1 MSEEEI
7 KEIKKLE
14 REVIKLHKEGLHS
27 VTIAARTG
35 FRAVDVREIIKEQ
48 EDRRIIYHFVPIELK
63 DANRF
68 IAQFHRHS
76 KPVVRA
82 KFQIGLMEDEELI
95 GVGVVG
101 RPIARLLSNGK
112 TVEVLRTCIKEGH
125 PNACSM
131 MYARIK
137 QISRILGYEKVI
149 TYTLQKES
157 QSSLKALG
165 ASVVAEVKPQEWD
178 RKDRRRTHQKV
189 YNEPKY
195 RWEL

>member
-1 MSEEEI
+1 MKSY
-7 KEIKKLE
+7 KF
-14 REVIKLHKEGLHS
+14 
-27 VTIAARTG
+27 A
-35 FRAVDVREIIKEQ
+35 
-48 EDRRIIYHFVPIELK
+48 PIELK

-68 IAQFHRHS
+68 IAQFHRHN

-82 KFQIGLMEDEELI
+82 KFQIGLMKDEELI

-101 RPIARLLSNGK
+101 RPIARMLSDGK
-112 TVEVLRTCIKEGH
+112 TVEVLRTCIKEGY

-131 MYARIK
+131 MYARLK
-137 QISRILGYEKVI
+137 RISELLGYEKVI

-165 ASVVAEVKPQEWD
+165 ASIVAEVKPQDWD
-178 RKDRRRTHQKV
+178 RKDRRRTTQPV
-189 YNEPKY
+189 YKEPKY

>member
-1 MSEEEI
+1 MN
-7 KEIKKLE
+7 
-14 REVIKLHKEGLHS
+14 
-27 VTIAARTG
+27 
-35 FRAVDVREIIKEQ
+35 
-48 EDRRIIYHFVPIELK
+48 YHFIPIELK

-68 IAQFHRHS
+68 IAQFHRHN

-112 TVEVLRTCIKEGH
+112 TVEVLRTCIKEGY

-131 MYARIK
+131 MYARLK
-137 QISRILGYEKVI
+137 QISRLLGYEKVI

-165 ASVVAEVKPQEWD
+165 ASIVAEVKPQEWD
-178 RKDRRRTHQKV
+178 RKDRRRTPQKV
-189 YNEPKY
+189 YKEPKC